1 MGQKVSPTG
10 FRIGITE
17 PWRSRWY
24 SNKKVEYSR
33 FLLED
38 QRIRKFVKKQYAF
51 SNIPYIEIE
60 RTRERINI
68 ILHTAKAGLIIGKK
82 GVTVDKIKSSLEQ
95 FIANTQKTK
104 IAVNVEI
111 KEVKKP
117 EVDAQLIAEN
127 IAEQMEKRANYR
139 RVMKKAMDV
148 AIENGVLGVKIQ
160 ISGRLSGAEMART
173 EAAVLGKVPLQ
184 TLDAH
189 VQYGFAEALTTYG
202 LNGIK
207 VWVYH
212 GKYGE
217 EVTNDVPDAQ
227 KNKVQKN
234 PKR

>member
-24 SNKKVEYSR
+24 ASQKKDYAR

-51 SNIPYIEIE
+51 SNIPYIEVE

-68 ILHTAKAGLIIGKK
+68 VLHTAKAGLIIGKK

-95 FIANTQKTK
+95 FIANTQKSK
-104 IAVNVEI
+104 IGVNVEI
-111 KEVKKP
+111 KEVKRP

-139 RVMKKAMDV
+139 RVMKKAMDT
-148 AIENGVLGVKIQ
+148 AIENGVLGVKVQ
-160 ISGRLSGAEMART
+160 ISGRLSGAEIART

-184 TLDAH
+184 TLVAH
-189 VQYGFAEALTTYG
+189 VQYGFAEAQTTYG
-202 LNGIK
+202 LIGIK
-207 VWVYH
+207 SWVYH

-227 KNKVQKN
+227 KGKVQKS